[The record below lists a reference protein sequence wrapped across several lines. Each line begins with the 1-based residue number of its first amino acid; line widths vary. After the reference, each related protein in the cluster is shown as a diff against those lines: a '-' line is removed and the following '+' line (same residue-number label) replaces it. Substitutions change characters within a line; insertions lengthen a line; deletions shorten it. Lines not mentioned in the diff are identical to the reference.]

1 MYLKSERIIAN
12 VDGVRFTSFQTALP
26 QFVLDPIAVSGWYDG
41 VDVRRDITN
50 RPTSWGDFSE
60 GGRMAARL
68 VSFNGT
74 AIAKTP
80 RQLGEMRDKFM
91 AIYNDGG
98 FREMSLEDSSGVR
111 YLNAGLEGQPI
122 WLRQSD
128 TVASWRIALYAPDPR
143 IFGPKH
149 EETLGDGGSSGGLNY
164 PLTYPLD
171 YNTEQDSDVEAKVM
185 SNAGNTPAWPVFKV
199 TGNYSA
205 GFTISNG
212 KGQQVEYTG
221 MVTTQAPVTIDMAK
235 GTATQSGV
243 DKTILVRKR
252 QWFSIPAKGSIRPEF
267 KATLSGTGWCGII
280 YRDTWI

>member
-1 MYLKSERIIAN
+1 MYLKSEKIIVN

-26 QFVLDPIAVSGWYDG
+26 QFVLDPIAITGWYDG
-41 VDVRRDITN
+41 VDIRRDITS
-50 RPTSWGDFSE
+50 RPTSWGDFAE

-68 VSFNGT
+68 VAFNGT
-74 AIAKTP
+74 AIAKTS
-80 RQLGEMRDKFM
+80 RQLGDMRDQFM
-91 AIYNDGG
+91 SIYNDGG
-98 FREMSLEDSSGVR
+98 FREMSLEDSSGTR

-143 IFGPKH
+143 ILGA
-149 EETLGDGGSSGGLNY
+149 ERRETLGDGGASGGLKY

-171 YNTEQDSDVEAKVM
+171 YNTETDTVEAKVI
-185 SNAGNTPAWPVFKV
+185 SNAGNTASWPKFTV

-212 KGQQVEYTG
+212 AGRQVEYTG
-221 MVTTQAPVTIDMAK
+221 MVTTQAPVVIDMAK
-235 GTATQSGV
+235 GTATQGGI

-267 KATLSGTGWCGII
+267 KATQSGTGWCGII